1 MGTSRPGGAAPPS
14 LKSLTTEGLLVP
26 EGGEDRGSGGPK
38 TGPPASPLD
47 RSTQPRLGT
56 LRGGPGPGAAVPARK
71 KLLPF
76 SPGWPEP
83 DLVSGTPSRSH
94 RQVSPGVEVR
104 LQAWWPVYLG
114 RQSSAPRHLPGSAA
128 LSRVLGPAL
137 SLVWTG
143 GCKSGSKPHPT
154 PAAHHAPAPSTPP
167 PSPISC
173 PALTPSSSPAL
184 GGLGCLWAW
193 SRTHPS
199 SLSLEPRGSPSS
211 SFLACCRVFSTSL
224 ASRLT
229 WKQIERD
236 GKLCFCRGSRAGLI
250 SHVILSAGS
259 PGMVK
264 QLF

>member
-1 MGTSRPGGAAPPS
+1 MLAGPGGQGSAAGWELGARPCLCPRKQLSFPALPPGSAGWANGQTGWRPRAPEEERMGTSRPGGAAPPS

-167 PSPISC
+167 ISHFLPSPDSQQQ
-173 PALTPSSSPAL
+173 PRPGRPRVSLGLEQDSPVK
-184 GGLGCLWAW
+184 
-193 SRTHPS
+193 
-199 SLSLEPRGSPSS
+199 
-211 SFLACCRVFSTSL
+211 FV
-224 ASRLT
+224 
-229 WKQIERD
+229 
-236 GKLCFCRGSRAGLI
+236 SRASGL
-250 SHVILSAGS
+250 
-259 PGMVK
+259 P
-264 QLF
+264 QL

>member
-1 MGTSRPGGAAPPS
+1 MLAGPGGQGSAAGWELGARPCLCPRKQLSFPALPPGSAGWANGQTGWRPRAPEEERMGTSRPGGAAPPS

-114 RQSSAPRHLPGSAA
+114 RHTHWPPDTSLDPQPCPVCWGQPCPWCGQEGARVAPSHTPPQLPTTPLPPPPPPPPHLPF
-128 LSRVLGPAL
+128 PAQ
-137 SLVWTG
+137 
-143 GCKSGSKPHPT
+143 P
-154 PAAHHAPAPSTPP
+154 
-167 PSPISC
+167 
-173 PALTPSSSPAL
+173 
-184 GGLGCLWAW
+184 
-193 SRTHPS
+193 
-199 SLSLEPRGSPSS
+199 
-211 SFLACCRVFSTSL
+211 
-224 ASRLT
+224 
-229 WKQIERD
+229 
-236 GKLCFCRGSRAGLI
+236 
-250 SHVILSAGS
+250 
-259 PGMVK
+259 
-264 QLF
+264 